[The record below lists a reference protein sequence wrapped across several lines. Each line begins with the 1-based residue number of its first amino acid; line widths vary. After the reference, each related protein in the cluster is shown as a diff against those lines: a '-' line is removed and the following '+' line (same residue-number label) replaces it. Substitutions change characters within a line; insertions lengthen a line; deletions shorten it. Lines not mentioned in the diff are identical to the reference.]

1 MKKLSAVLA
10 VALLAGCNS
19 SSNSTD
25 DKTMPPTTHLPEIEV
40 PSKPQPQLP
49 PSHLPDGDI
58 SPDRPMPDNWY
69 QEVSERFGMTV
80 AALHTACSFE
90 GEHLQYEVYS
100 GCDWQNDT
108 LTITYYVAK
117 NTGDNDPGDSSTN
130 FEHNFTWV
138 VNDTNI
144 AAGKI
149 WPQAN
154 HVSTGLEGK
163 DLRIEHGDVF
173 YSLNFCQAETC
184 VDEGDDQRI
193 IHPLAII
200 SDNNH
205 VYSDGSPL
213 DGGNSD
219 FVMDSYRTVQRLFFI
234 AYFTDNDTGFVHQQ
248 PIQMDESYPAIIYD
262 VLSPA
267 FGY

>member
-40 PSKPQPQLP
+40 PTKPQPQLP

-80 AALHTACSFE
+80 AALHKACSFE
-90 GEHLQYEVYS
+90 GEHPQYEVIT

-108 LTITYYVAK
+108 LTITYYAAK
-117 NTGDNDPGDSSTN
+117 NTGDNDPGDSIMN
-130 FEHNFTWV
+130 FEHNFVWQ
-138 VNDTNI
+138 VNDDNI
-144 AAGKI
+144 AAGKV

-154 HVSTGLEGK
+154 YLATGLEGK
-163 DLRIEHGDVF
+163 NLSVEYGEVA
-173 YSLNFCQAETC
+173 YSLGFCLDDTC
-184 VDEGDDQRI
+184 KEEGYHSI
-193 IHPLAII
+193 KHPLAFTA
-200 SDNNH
+200 DNNH
-205 VYSDGSPL
+205 VISDGSPL
-213 DGGNSD
+213 DRGYYGFD
-219 FVMDSYRTVQRLFFI
+219 IDAYRTVERLFFGVT
-234 AYFTDNDTGFVHQQ
+234 FTDNDTGFVYSR
-248 PIQMDESYPAIIYD
+248 PLLMDKAYPAIIYD
-262 VLSPA
+262 VLAPA